1 MSVSSSVS
9 RPATG
14 QGFLSS
20 LVATRSGWGGVVLRL
35 GLAGVIWPHGA
46 QKLLGWFGGYGYEGT
61 MGFLTGSGIPAPL
74 AFLVIV
80 GEFFAPFLLVAG
92 FLTRFAAAS
101 VAAIM
106 LGAMFLVHLPNG
118 FFAAEN
124 GVELHLAI
132 LTVALALVFQGAGS
146 ASVDRR
152 LTQGA

>member
-1 MSVSSSVS
+1 MSSSVA
-9 RPATG
+9 RPG
-14 QGFLSS
+14 VGRGFVQW
-20 LVATRSGWGGVVLRL
+20 LVSTQPGWGGAVLRL
-35 GLAGVIWPHGA
+35 GLAGVMWPHGA

-61 MGFLTGSGIPAPL
+61 MGFLTGCGIPAPI

-80 GEFFAPFLLVAG
+80 GEFFAPLLLVAG

-106 LGAMFLVHLPNG
+106 LGAMLLVHLPNG

-146 ASVDRR
+146 ASIDRK